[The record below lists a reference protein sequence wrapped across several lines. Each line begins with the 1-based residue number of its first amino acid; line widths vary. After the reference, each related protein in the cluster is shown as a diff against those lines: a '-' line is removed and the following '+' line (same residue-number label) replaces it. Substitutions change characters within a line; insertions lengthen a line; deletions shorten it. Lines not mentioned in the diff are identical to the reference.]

1 MGSEIIGFAKVI
13 KEKKMVKK
21 GLFSAAIFIIALL
34 VLGSCVSAPAAKQAY
49 PTGTELYPAVYG
61 TFSELYPKAKFLDID
76 FYNNKYVIT
85 GITGL
90 ALTTPL
96 SYDMTVK
103 LSSSGEIDISYANIY
118 MKDSTGRWGKS
129 EAFGMYNYNKA
140 AADVAARMT
149 AIANDPATLD
159 RYERAAMADIK
170 FVYSIMK
177 NFTGLAFKDFIDKYA
192 KGSVFNINGPISDVR
207 EVNREIDG
215 KMYKYVITLTEKL
228 SEESADFYFSSLLSE
243 YVYCTLYTNQD
254 DVIRLSKTAVLSVN
268 GTLIGASQGSLGAS
282 LRLELVDVK

>member
-1 MGSEIIGFAKVI
+1 
-13 KEKKMVKK
+13 MVKK
-21 GLFSAAIFIIALL
+21 RLFSAAIFIIALL
-34 VLGSCVSAPAAKQAY
+34 VLGSCVSAPVAKQAY

-90 ALTTPL
+90 ALTTPV

-103 LSSSGEIDISYANIY
+103 LSGSGEIDISYADIWMMDPN
-118 MKDSTGRWGKS
+118 TRRWSKS
-129 EAFGMYNYNKA
+129 EAFGFYNFNKA

-149 AIANDPATLD
+149 AIANHPATLD
-159 RYERAAMADIK
+159 RYEKAAMADIK

-192 KGSVFNINGPISDVR
+192 KGSVFNINGPVSDVN

-215 KMYKYVITLTEKL
+215 KKYKYVITLSQKL
-228 SEESADFYFSSLLSE
+228 SEESADFRFSSLLSD
-243 YVYCTLYTNQD
+243 YVYCTFYTNQE